1 MIYIIKCDFMT
12 ISIEVE
18 LMGALNRYEG
28 KKKFNLSIQ
37 KDMITSQLLNKLN
50 FSQAD
55 QKYLIVIV
63 NDKQVKKSYIL
74 QENDSVFIS
83 ILIGGG

>member
-1 MIYIIKCDFMT
+1 MT

-18 LMGALNRYEG
+18 IMGALRRYEG
-28 KKKFNLSIQ
+28 KRKFNLTIQ
-37 KDMITSQLLNKLN
+37 EGMSASQLLEKLS
-50 FSQAD
+50 FSVND
-55 QKYLIVIV
+55 QKYLIIIV